1 MTLAISTAA
10 LEGSKKKKVSL
21 PSVLNAGQFRRI
33 KKLQASFVSYLKSW
47 LLTSSH
53 F

>member
-1 MTLAISTAA
+1 MGTFGKGIYFDATTPRKMTLAISTAA

-33 KKLQASFVSYLKSW
+33 KK
-47 LLTSSH
+47 
-53 F
+53 